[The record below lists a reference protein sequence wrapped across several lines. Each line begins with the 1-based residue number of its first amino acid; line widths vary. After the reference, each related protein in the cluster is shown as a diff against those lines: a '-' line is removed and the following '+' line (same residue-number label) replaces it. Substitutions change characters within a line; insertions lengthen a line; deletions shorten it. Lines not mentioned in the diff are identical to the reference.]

1 MSLDQ
6 IQVQV
11 PYRGAAPTEVEEAV
25 CKRIEERVRGLEG
38 VRRVRSTAAEGV
50 GVVSVEMERGID
62 MAQMLN
68 DIKNEVDRIDTFPT
82 ETEKPVIKELTRR
95 TQVIDVVL
103 YGEVGEKALKIAA
116 ERVRDDLRN
125 SGVISQVELSGVRVD
140 EISIEVSEET
150 LYRSTGRQCGKR
162 RRRNPLAHS
171 GPHAQRT

>member
-1 MSLDQ
+1 MKAPVSWMAKNHVAANLLMGFIMLSGLFSMMQTKKETFPEMSLDQ

-103 YGEVGEKALKIAA
+103 YGEVSEKAL
-116 ERVRDDLRN
+116 
-125 SGVISQVELSGVRVD
+125 
-140 EISIEVSEET
+140 
-150 LYRSTGRQCGKR
+150 
-162 RRRNPLAHS
+162 
-171 GPHAQRT
+171 